1 MTFAEYEDERKRI
14 LNESPN
20 GIPSMQSLED
30 EYPGILILFDSL
42 IFPMPETEGA
52 MRPIEERFDDLVYRI
67 RLLWFFYTSNK
78 RQGEANLMLW
88 GMERARCD
96 ELTGE
101 LDKMKEEYSKLAV
114 KYHKLEQRND

>member
-1 MTFAEYEDERKRI
+1 MTFKEYEEERIRI
-14 LNESPN
+14 LNERPN
-20 GIPSMQSLED
+20 GIPSMQELED
-30 EYPGILILFDSL
+30 EYPGVLVLFDSL

-52 MRPIEERFDDLVYRI
+52 MMSLEDRFDDLVCKI

-78 RQGEANLMLW
+78 KQGEANLMLW
-88 GMERARCD
+88 DMERSRSD